1 MASVSCDKAGR
12 RTVQFIG
19 PDRKRRTVRLGKA
32 SRKSADTARRHIE
45 QLNTART
52 IPGATV
58 PDETARWVRDLEA
71 VLFDKLVAV
80 GLVRQRKAVALQAF
94 ITDYIA
100 HRTDVKPA
108 TREIWGQGERGLV
121 DFFGGD
127 KLVRDIT
134 AGAADNYKMH
144 LIGEKLA
151 PMTVR
156 KRLQFAKTIFRAAQK
171 HRLIDASPFA
181 EVKAQAA
188 MPSDRQH
195 FITPDDTAKLLA
207 ACPNWE
213 WRLIVALA
221 RYGGLRC
228 PSEVLS
234 LRVGDINWEANRVCV
249 TSPKTEHHPGKGS
262 RMVPL
267 FPELRPYLDEAFDA
281 VPEGVEYILER
292 FRQRAIGPK
301 GWRGC
306 NLRTTMEKIVKRA
319 GLVPWPRLFHNMRAS
334 RETELSERFPIKV
347 VTSWI
352 GNTPD
357 IAMDHYLQVTDE
369 HWQRALEGDG
379 KGPAADQS
387 EQPPCS
393 ALQNPVQSVAVLAG
407 TGEYENEGIPGKTR
421 FPGDARRPETDG
433 EGFEPPLD
441 FRLEQFSRLP
451 P

>member
-1 MASVSCDKAGR
+1 
-12 RTVQFIG
+12 
-19 PDRKRRTVRLGKA
+19 
-32 SRKSADTARRHIE
+32 
-45 QLNTART
+45 
-52 IPGATV
+52 
-58 PDETARWVRDLEA
+58 
-71 VLFDKLVAV
+71 
-80 GLVRQRKAVALQAF
+80 
-94 ITDYIA
+94 
-100 HRTDVKPA
+100 
-108 TREIWGQGERGLV
+108 V
-121 DFFGGD
+121 DFFGAD

-156 KRLQFAKTIFRAAQK
+156 KRLQFAKMIFRAMVK
-171 HRLIDASPFA
+171 HRLIESNPFA
-181 EVKAQAA
+181 EVKFKATMDPA
-188 MPSDRQH
+188 RQR
-195 FITPDDTAKLLA
+195 FITREETTKLLA

-228 PSEVLS
+228 PSEILS
-234 LRVGDINWEANRVCV
+234 LRVGDINWEANRICV

-262 RMVPL
+262 RMIPL

-281 VPEGVEYILER
+281 VPEGVEYILAR
-292 FRQRAIGPK
+292 FRSRAIGPK
-301 GWRGC
+301 GWRNC
-306 NLRTTMEKIVKRA
+306 NLRTTMEKIIKRA

-347 VTSWI
+347 VTAWI

-357 IAMDHYLQVTDE
+357 IAMQHYLQVTDE

-379 KGPAADQS
+379 NGQETNPAEVS
-387 EQPPCS
+387 PCS

-407 TGEYENEGIPGKTR
+407 TGSYENEEIPGKTR
-421 FPGDARRPETDG
+421 FSGDAARCETDG
-433 EGFEPPLD
+433 EGFEPPVD
-441 FRLEQFSRLP
+441 SRPQQFSRLP